1 MPAGQEGGGAGVAVR
16 TALVLK
22 CQPPLAQQSASGW
35 QQESSLEPGFS
46 GDFRGSHPNCCSWPE
61 RLHRLQSRSSS
72 EKLGRGPVLTPEQ
85 CGFILQGKDKEASLN
100 YSSSVGTGE
109 RGSGL
114 RLALELRR
122 VNQLGGFFVA
132 GCPLPDAKRKKIVE
146 LALCGLRAADISHQL
161 KVSSGC
167 VSKILTRY
175 YKVGLV
181 QPKTRE
187 GSRPQI
193 ATPQLVA
200 VIAQLK
206 QERPSLFAW
215 EIREKLEAAGT
226 CAASGIPSISSINRI
241 LRRLEAPGGSPFL
254 RKLPQPGPFL
264 AGGGERKDPAEAP
277 TSPSSL
283 QSAGLTGLPRTRS
296 RTVFSMEQLQRRP
309 RLETLPLRHG
319 RYRRERKKLA
329 SEASHDHISVGQ
341 REVWP
346 LQISGLGLCC
356 CWAGGP
362 LPALTCSFP
371 LSAFQRS
378 QYPEAAAREEL
389 AGQSGLPEATLKVW
403 FSNRRARGRREALR
417 AQHAGSGPATPGT
430 YLAWGCV

>member
-1 MPAGQEGGGAGVAVR
+1 MWLQIQLQLALAAGQGSSADPRAV
-16 TALVLK
+16 
-22 CQPPLAQQSASGW
+22 W
-35 QQESSLEPGFS
+35 
-46 GDFRGSHPNCCSWPE
+46 
-61 RLHRLQSRSSS
+61 LHS
-72 EKLGRGPVLTPEQ
+72 P
-85 CGFILQGKDKEASLN
+85 
-100 YSSSVGTGE
+100 GE
-109 RGSGL
+109 RQGM
-114 RLALELRR
+114 
-122 VNQLGGFFVA
+122 NQLGGFFVA

-226 CAASGIPSISSINRI
+226 CAASGIPSVSGGGRI
-241 LRRLEAPGGSPFL
+241 ADTGPLCVCLRLELLLPGVQPPHSGGSPCQTL
-254 RKLPQPGPFL
+254 R
-264 AGGGERKDPAEAP
+264 
-277 TSPSSL
+277 
-283 QSAGLTGLPRTRS
+283 
-296 RTVFSMEQLQRRP
+296 
-309 RLETLPLRHG
+309 
-319 RYRRERKKLA
+319 
-329 SEASHDHISVGQ
+329 
-341 REVWP
+341 
-346 LQISGLGLCC
+346 
-356 CWAGGP
+356 GGP

-430 YLAWGCV
+430 YLACQRAALEGSGWEAAAAFLFAPSQPSVGQLTSCLFPGAACEWRLPIRAPSLQPPSVAR

>member
-1 MPAGQEGGGAGVAVR
+1 
-16 TALVLK
+16 AL
-22 CQPPLAQQSASGW
+22 ASGV
-35 QQESSLEPGFS
+35 SM
-46 GDFRGSHPNCCSWPE
+46 
-61 RLHRLQSRSSS
+61 
-72 EKLGRGPVLTPEQ
+72 
-85 CGFILQGKDKEASLN
+85 
-100 YSSSVGTGE
+100 
-109 RGSGL
+109 
-114 RLALELRR
+114 
-122 VNQLGGFFVA
+122 NQLGGLFVT

-146 LALCGLRAADISHQL
+146 LALYGLRAADISHQL

-175 YKVGLV
+175 YKVGIV

-226 CAASGIPSISSINRI
+226 CAASRIPSISSINRI

-254 RKLPQPGPFL
+254 RKLPQPDV
-264 AGGGERKDPAEAP
+264 APAN
-277 TSPSSL
+277 L
-283 QSAGLTGLPRTRS
+283 WPRT
-296 RTVFSMEQLQRRP
+296 LQPLGRRAP
-309 RLETLPLRHG
+309 
-319 RYRRERKKLA
+319 A
-329 SEASHDHISVGQ
+329 SL
-341 REVWP
+341 WP
-346 LQISGLGLCC
+346 L
-356 CWAGGP
+356 A
-362 LPALTCSFP
+362 ALTRSFP

-378 QYPEAAAREEL
+378 QYPEAAARAEL

-403 FSNRRARGRREALR
+403 FSNRRARWRREAMR

-430 YLAWGCV
+430 HLLAPGPTCQLPTQLLGALMPTSGCCHDLSQHAALESRGWEAAAAFLCPIPALSGTAHLLSLPRSASRPLGWGSGASQQVRIARETA